1 MLFHVFQ
8 SQAERRKLGGS
19 DFIEIQYC
27 RLPQGT
33 AIHQIVS
40 VDSIEHWKNDS
51 LYVFGDDVDVFFQ
64 NYGHIITGGVYN
76 NETRGPMD
84 LFGINFYS
92 REQAASIWK
101 RLKTE
106 TPLDYPVLLKWLMEV
121 EQCLGFYVLGV

>member
-8 SQAERRKLGGS
+8 SQAERRKLSGS

-51 LYVFGDDVDVFFQ
+51 LYAFGDNMDVFFQ

-76 NETRGPMD
+76 NETRGSID

-92 REQAASIWK
+92 REQAASIRK

-106 TPLDYPVLLKWLMEV
+106 TPLDSPVLLKWLMEV

>member
-51 LYVFGDDVDVFFQ
+51 LYVFGDDMDVFFQ
-64 NYGHIITGGVYN
+64 KYGHIITDGVYN
-76 NETRGPMD
+76 NETRGSMD

-92 REQAASIWK
+92 REQAASIRK

-106 TPLDYPVLLKWLMEV
+106 TPLDSPVLLKWLMGV
-121 EQCLGFYVLGV
+121 EHCLGFYVLGV